1 MSDTLNSIRNR
12 RTPRP
17 GRLPVSVLGFGRPAC
32 HTSKSNPRAPSWCL
46 ERPGEMRQAATGQ
59 PKTNSAQRVEISQ
72 TGWCA
77 GGKPFCRKQPTPCSR
92 KPSRRWRAQTTTTSQ
107 TAEWLV
113 RASGFCTQKIG
124 AEIFGCLRG
133 KRPVSA
139 APAAGRPRAPRAVLR
154 AAHAETGATLT
165 TCSRRGRAL
174 PPIPCHAAAGR
185 GGNFRHRFL
194 RREWW
199 LVPNSRNGGGAPCL
213 LGAEERRGRWR
224 C

>member
-113 RASGFCTQKIG
+113 RASGFCTQKIWSLR
-124 AEIFGCLRG
+124 FSGCLARKTPG
-133 KRPVSA
+133 LCRAGGRP
-139 APAAGRPRAPRAVLR
+139 PPRAAGCAARRARRNRGHPDHLQPPRPS
-154 AAHAETGATLT
+154 ATPHP
-165 TCSRRGRAL
+165 L
-174 PPIPCHAAAGR
+174 P
-185 GGNFRHRFL
+185 
-194 RREWW
+194 
-199 LVPNSRNGGGAPCL
+199 
-213 LGAEERRGRWR
+213 RGRWAWWEFSP
-224 C
+224 